1 MSTFESVL
9 AQYEKNKQVASGNSN
24 KVSQEDRMKKYFTTL
39 LPKGSRSGEKRI
51 RIIPTTDG
59 STPFKEVYYHELQVD
74 GQWVK
79 LYDPKQEGKRS
90 PLNEVYEGL
99 MMTGVESDK
108 VLARQYRAR
117 KFYIVKVIDRENE
130 QDGVKFWRFKHNSKG
145 EGILD
150 KIFPL
155 FKNKGDITDTQ
166 KGRDLII
173 TLGLTKAGNGK
184 EYTAITSIIPEDITP
199 LSNDNDTVDSWV
211 NDELTWSDVYS
222 KKPEEYLEMIAK
234 GEVPKWDSETKKYVS
249 NLSEETTLMSPST
262 SKSELEV
269 NTPDPQDDADIDD
282 DLPF

>member
-24 KVSQEDRMKKYFTTL
+24 KVSKEDRMKKYFTTL

-51 RIIPTTDG
+51 RILPTTDG
-59 STPFKEVYYHELQVD
+59 SSPFKEVYYHELQVD

-99 MMTGVESDK
+99 MMTGVEADK

-199 LSNDNDTVDSWV
+199 LSNDNDTVNSWI
-211 NDELTWSDVYS
+211 NDELTWADVYS

-234 GEVPKWDSETKKYVS
+234 GEVPKWDVETKKYVS
-249 NLSEETTLMSPST
+249 NLSEETTLMSPSN
-262 SKSELEV
+262 SKSESIV
-269 NTPDPQDDADIDD
+269 DVDPQDDADADD

>member
-9 AQYEKNKQVASGNSN
+9 AQYEKNKQVAGGNSN

-51 RIIPTTDG
+51 RILPTEDG
-59 STPFKEVYYHELQVD
+59 SSPFKEVYYHELQVD

-99 MMTGVESDK
+99 MMTGVEADK

-199 LSNDNDTVDSWV
+199 LSNDNDTVNSWI
-211 NDELTWSDVYS
+211 NDELTWADVYS

-234 GEVPKWDSETKKYVS
+234 GEVPKWDVETKKYVS
-249 NLSEETTLMSPST
+249 NLSEETTLMSPSN
-262 SKSELEV
+262 SKLEPIV
-269 NTPDPQDDADIDD
+269 DIDPQDDAEVDD
-282 DLPF
+282 ELPF

>member
-9 AQYEKNKQVASGNSN
+9 AQYEKNKQVAGGNNN

-59 STPFKEVYYHELQVD
+59 SSPFKEVYYHELQVD

-90 PLNEVYEGL
+90 PLNEVHEGL

-108 VLARQYRAR
+108 ILARQYRAR

-199 LSNDNDTVDSWV
+199 LSNDNDTVDSWI
-211 NDELTWSDVYS
+211 NDELTWADVYS

-234 GEVPKWDSETKKYVS
+234 GEVPKWDSESKKYVS

-262 SKSELEV
+262 PKSEAEV
-269 NTPDPQDDADIDD
+269 NVDPQDDVEVDD

>member
-9 AQYEKNKQVASGNSN
+9 AQYEKNKQVAGGNNN

-90 PLNEVYEGL
+90 PLNEVHEGL

-108 VLARQYRAR
+108 ILARQYRAR

-199 LSNDNDTVDSWV
+199 LSNDNDTVDSWI
-211 NDELTWSDVYS
+211 NDELTWADVYS

-234 GEVPKWDSETKKYVS
+234 GEVPKWDSESKKYVS

-262 SKSELEV
+262 PKSEEEV
-269 NTPDPQDDADIDD
+269 NVDPQEDDEVDD

>member
-9 AQYEKNKQVASGNSN
+9 AQYEKNKQVAGGNNN

-59 STPFKEVYYHELQVD
+59 SSPFKEVYYHELQVD

-90 PLNEVYEGL
+90 PLNEVHEGL

-199 LSNDNDTVDSWV
+199 LSNDNDTVDSWI
-211 NDELTWSDVYS
+211 NDELTWADVYS

-262 SKSELEV
+262 PKSEAEV
-269 NTPDPQDDADIDD
+269 NVDPQEDAEVDD